1 MLMHFLD
8 ATKFGS
14 LEEFQTEYE
23 DLGEAK
29 QARLDWWP
37 CGRYGNFVHVSTAHE
52 GAAKSKVSLRA
63 RRWSGCTS
71 C

>member
-8 ATKFGS
+8 AAKFGS

-29 QARLDWWP
+29 QARANPLSS
-37 CGRYGNFVHVSTAHE
+37 FLSTD
-52 GAAKSKVSLRA
+52 SIMQSNN
-63 RRWSGCTS
+63 S
-71 C
+71 

>member
-8 ATKFGS
+8 AAKFGS

-29 QARLDWWP
+29 QAR
-37 CGRYGNFVHVSTAHE
+37 CVSVATC
-52 GAAKSKVSLRA
+52 SIPSL
-63 RRWSGCTS
+63 SNLS
-71 C
+71 ESP